1 MPCAEAEISVVV
13 PVHDESANVVALLD
27 EIAAALGGHLRF
39 EAVFVDDA
47 SRDDTRGVLLAYARS
62 HPWLKVLAHRDNC
75 GQSAAVLTGVRA
87 ARAPLV
93 ATLDGDGQ
101 NAPADIPALAARWHA
116 MAREHPGRPV
126 LVAGWRTRRHDTG
139 LRRLSSRIANGVRA
153 WLLGDATPDTG
164 CGLKV
169 FARDDFLALPW
180 FDHLHRFLPALVQR
194 AGGVVASVPV
204 AHRPRR
210 AGRSH
215 YGVHNRLWVGLVDL
229 AGVMWLQRRARV
241 PVVLRFGEEG
251 AAAGHGPQ
259 GSLGPATI
267 PPAGMA
273 APTKPSRA
281 AEDRA

>member
-1 MPCAEAEISVVV
+1 MPCAETEISVVV

-27 EIAAALGGHLRF
+27 EIGTALAGSLRF

-101 NAPADIPALAARWHA
+101 NAPGDIPALAARWLA